1 MAYPKNCPK
10 CGRPMHSFWCLHCGY
25 MVNGEV
31 ITKESKNPSAS
42 DLEIYLG
49 DRFEEWVVKNSNISK
64 DGYSDLCD
72 KKIFWRLLDW
82 RGDKYIEGYR
92 PLSSSSPD
100 LLMEC
105 VTTTS
110 TIHEVGD
117 IIAVE
122 CKWRSKIG
130 FYLDIKDIEK
140 YEGYMN
146 SNLLNRPIKNLFYV
160 FGFGWCGD
168 SPESVYVV
176 PARELYDYDKD
187 TCRITFPIKET
198 EKEKMGR
205 LERFKKK
212 DNRCLLYIK

>member
-1 MAYPKNCPK
+1 MAMKILNQFIDDFVGVFQY
-10 CGRPMHSFWCLHCGY
+10 RFMDTFQY
-25 MVNGEV
+25 F
-31 ITKESKNPSAS
+31 KERKKSK
-42 DLEIYLG
+42 YLG

-140 YEGYMN
+140 YERYMD
-146 SNLLNRPIKNLFYV
+146 SNLLNLPY
-160 FGFGWCGD
+160 
-168 SPESVYVV
+168 
-176 PARELYDYDKD
+176 
-187 TCRITFPIKET
+187 
-198 EKEKMGR
+198 
-205 LERFKKK
+205 
-212 DNRCLLYIK
+212 

>member
-1 MAYPKNCPK
+1 MAMKILNQFIDDFVGVFQY
-10 CGRPMHSFWCLHCGY
+10 RFMDTFQY
-25 MVNGEV
+25 F
-31 ITKESKNPSAS
+31 KERKKSK
-42 DLEIYLG
+42 YLG

-176 PARELYDYDKD
+176 PAREYPPFSFGSAPEKSSLV
-187 TCRITFPIKET
+187 CAISVSSGITFSSNAPPSLTSEYVVSIDSRK
-198 EKEKMGR
+198 
-205 LERFKKK
+205 
-212 DNRCLLYIK
+212 I

>member
-1 MAYPKNCPK
+1 MAMKILNQFIDDFVGVFQY
-10 CGRPMHSFWCLHCGY
+10 RFMDTFQY
-25 MVNGEV
+25 F
-31 ITKESKNPSAS
+31 KERKKSK
-42 DLEIYLG
+42 YLG

-130 FYLDIKDIEK
+130 FYLDIKGQRTELGGE
-140 YEGYMN
+140 Y
-146 SNLLNRPIKNLFYV
+146 
-160 FGFGWCGD
+160 
-168 SPESVYVV
+168 
-176 PARELYDYDKD
+176 RELLGVGFHLALSARVARHLSD
-187 TCRITFPIKET
+187 TA
-198 EKEKMGR
+198 GGSVGG
-205 LERFKKK
+205 
-212 DNRCLLYIK
+212 NLYPSAQHQPHSTYGSSA

>member
-1 MAYPKNCPK
+1 MAMKILNQFIDDFVGVFQY
-10 CGRPMHSFWCLHCGY
+10 RFMDTFQY
-25 MVNGEV
+25 F
-31 ITKESKNPSAS
+31 KERKKSK
-42 DLEIYLG
+42 YLG

-176 PARELYDYDKD
+176 PAREYPPFSFGSAPEKSSLV
-187 TCRITFPIKET
+187 CAISVSSGITFSSNAPPSSTSEYVVSIDSRK
-198 EKEKMGR
+198 
-205 LERFKKK
+205 
-212 DNRCLLYIK
+212 I

>member
-1 MAYPKNCPK
+1 MKINSIIDLVKDLDTSRQTKNLNK
-10 CGRPMHSFWCLHCGY
+10 LLIRILLHLQ
-25 MVNGEV
+25 VEF
-31 ITKESKNPSAS
+31 S
-42 DLEIYLG
+42 
-49 DRFEEWVVKNSNISK
+49 
-64 DGYSDLCD
+64 
-72 KKIFWRLLDW
+72 
-82 RGDKYIEGYR
+82 
-92 PLSSSSPD
+92 
-100 LLMEC
+100 
-105 VTTTS
+105 
-110 TIHEVGD
+110 
-117 IIAVE
+117 IAVE

-140 YEGYMN
+140 YERYMN

>member
-1 MAYPKNCPK
+1 MINIKK
-10 CGRPMHSFWCLHCGY
+10 F
-25 MVNGEV
+25 
-31 ITKESKNPSAS
+31 
-42 DLEIYLG
+42 
-49 DRFEEWVVKNSNISK
+49 VKNAIIEDN
-64 DGYSDLCD
+64 G
-72 KKIFWRLLDW
+72 
-82 RGDKYIEGYR
+82 RGDLFFDVAPKGRFTARVICKSDGILAGVQYARVLARTEKFDCKFLKNDGDVIK
-92 PLSSSSPD
+92 
-100 LLMEC
+100 
-105 VTTTS
+105 
-110 TIHEVGD
+110 VGD

-198 EKEKMGR
+198 EKEKMDR